1 MIARVLV
8 DVKAKQVDKTYDY
21 IIPDKYLDLLKIGS
35 RVIVPFNNR
44 KVMGY
49 CLEITEH
56 SDYKDKLK
64 SIIKIFDI
72 EPYLNQEL
80 IDLAK
85 ALSYETGYLLLSVL
99 ETMLPSV
106 LKVMY
111 KPKIKLINKKKLDK
125 LLIDLFNNDNEVLL
139 DNIDDDLL
147 KLVSKEIRQNNL
159 KQVYE
164 IKKRNKPLTKRY
176 ALLLKHSQADL
187 TKKQKLVY
195 NYLQEREDKTDL
207 VNIILHKLEIT
218 ISVLKTMEKNGVI
231 KIFEKEVYRDVN
243 TYFKVENKSIVLNSE
258 QKKAYNEIINNF
270 NTYKTYLLH
279 GVTGSGKTEIYI
291 KAIEE
296 AIKRKK
302 TVILLVP
309 EISLTPMMI
318 SRFKSKFG
326 DIVATI
332 HSGLSNV
339 EKFDE
344 WRRIIR
350 NEAKIVIGAR
360 SACFAPLDNIGLM
373 IVDESHESSYKQ
385 SDNLPYYAIDIL
397 KRRAKKHNSL
407 LILGSATPNIE
418 SYARVSRNHYELINL
433 KNRALNSKMP
443 TIRIVNML
451 DEFKAGNKMD
461 MSRHLIE
468 AIKLRLEKHQQVI
481 LLINRRGYANFMICR
496 ECGYVFKCKNC
507 DISLTYHKHAKSL
520 KCHYCSYERAI
531 PKQCDNCGSENLEFM
546 GSGTQ
551 KIQDE
556 LQTTFPGARIF
567 RMDTDTTRKKYAHEK
582 LLHEFQNHGD
592 ILIGTQMIAKGLDFP
607 KVTLVGIIQA
617 DGNLFVP
624 DFRAPEKTFQLI
636 MQVSGR
642 SGRRDELGEVII
654 QAYNPEHYA
663 INYAYKNDYIGFYE
677 HEMRLRRIARY
688 APFYFLIEL
697 NISGETINKVMVYGI
712 NIAKEI
718 RRSLKESSII
728 LGPASEVRKINNR
741 FSTTIL
747 IKYKDEPKIIDLVRE
762 VLKRYEKRD
771 ILIRVDRFPGVG

>member
-64 SIIKIFDI
+64 SIIKIIDI

-139 DNIDDDLL
+139 DNIDEDLL

-176 ALLLKHSQADL
+176 ALLLKHPQADL

>member
-85 ALSYETGYLLLSVL
+85 SLSYETGYLLLSVL

-139 DNIDDDLL
+139 DNIDEDLL

-176 ALLLKHSQADL
+176 ALLLKHPQADL

-350 NEAKIVIGAR
+350 TEAKIVIGAR

-688 APFYFLIEL
+688 APFYFLIKL